1 MEFKSINAE
10 QGIDRVGNRINRI
23 IMEFKSHQKSRT
35 KGNQERINRIIME
48 FKWRQDDYFLFV

>member
-23 IMEFKSHQKSRT
+23 IMEFKSS
-35 KGNQERINRIIME
+35 GFWCNC
-48 FKWRQDDYFLFV
+48 DYRSELIES

>member
-23 IMEFKSHQKSRT
+23 IMEFKFGNLNLFEQK
-35 KGNQERINRIIME
+35 
-48 FKWRQDDYFLFV
+48 LFWN

>member
-23 IMEFKSHQKSRT
+23 IMEFKCVID
-35 KGNQERINRIIME
+35 NAAVINRMFELIE
-48 FKWRQDDYFLFV
+48 S